1 MFLHF
6 VHSISHCYSDG
17 GMAQHTYIVS
27 SVAKCHCFFQAN
39 TEVIDDFVD
48 TLLFGISFGGDIG
61 KGRKPTPGFAVRQLG
76 KNLFFLLQCN
86 ERCHLEDFPAN
97 RFFRC
102 LYGKHIYFQIIVEYL
117 FHHIV
122 RLADA
127 DIMFAYKDTGEIL
140 FGGDACQC
148 LYVSSRNRALVNH
161 FFTYETISAVHGYI
175 TVY

>member
-1 MFLHF
+1 MFKCIGYSIFINRSCNVIGMFLHF

-86 ERCHLEDFPAN
+86 ERCHLEDSGP
-97 RFFRC
+97 
-102 LYGKHIYFQIIVEYL
+102 
-117 FHHIV
+117 
-122 RLADA
+122 
-127 DIMFAYKDTGEIL
+127 
-140 FGGDACQC
+140 GG
-148 LYVSSRNRALVNH
+148 
-161 FFTYETISAVHGYI
+161 
-175 TVY
+175 